1 MKNKFRIGDF
11 VKIVNI
17 ENLDLFNPDTD
28 EQDIYHYDE
37 FEILDIID
45 YDDDDCDL
53 LVKSFIF
60 GTTSIINSERFVIS
74 NINN

>member
-1 MKNKFRIGDF
+1 MKTAFKIGDF

-28 EQDIYHYDE
+28 EQDIFHYDE

-45 YDDDDCDL
+45 YEDDDADL

-60 GTTSIINSERFVIS
+60 GTTSIINSSRFVIS
-74 NINN
+74 NINQ